1 MSSRRGLR
9 VTQDL
14 AIPPDELREAAT
26 RSSGPGGQH
35 VNKVST
41 RVTLRWNVASSSR
54 LTASQRRRLREKL
67 GARLTTLG
75 DLVVNSDRTR
85 SRARNR
91 EYARDRIVEIVS
103 AALARPRPRKPTRPT
118 AASRVRRRAEKTRRA
133 KVKRTRSRV
142 GPGSDG

>member
-1 MSSRRGLR
+1 MSSRRDLR
-9 VTQDL
+9 VGAAL
-14 AIPPDELREAAT
+14 VIPADELREAAT

-41 RVTLRWNVASSSR
+41 RVTLRWNVTGSR
-54 LTASQRRRLREKL
+54 CLTTSQRRRLREKL
-67 GARLTTLG
+67 SARLTGTG

-118 AASRVRRRAEKTRRA
+118 AASRVRRRTDKTRRS
-133 KVKRTRSRV
+133 KIKLTRGRV

>member
-1 MSSRRGLR
+1 MSSRRDLR
-9 VTQDL
+9 VRGDL
-14 AIPPDELREAAT
+14 AIPAHELREAAT

-41 RVTLRWNVASSSR
+41 RVTLRWNVTDSSC
-54 LTASQRRRLREKL
+54 LTTSQRRRLREKL
-67 GARLTTLG
+67 GARLTGTG

-118 AASRVRRRAEKTRRA
+118 AASRVRRRAEKTRRS
-133 KVKRTRSRV
+133 KVKRTRGRV

>member
-1 MSSRRGLR
+1 MSSRRDLR
-9 VTQDL
+9 VTRDL
-14 AIPPDELREAAT
+14 VIPPDELREAAT

-41 RVTLRWNVASSSR
+41 RVTLRWNVTGSR
-54 LTASQRRRLREKL
+54 CLTTSQRRRLHEKL
-67 GARLTTLG
+67 SGRLTGKG

-103 AALARPRPRKPTRPT
+103 AALAKRRPRKPTRPT
-118 AASRVRRRAEKTRRA
+118 AASRVRRRAEKTRRG
-133 KVKRTRSRV
+133 KVKRTRGRV

>member
-1 MSSRRGLR
+1 MSPRRDLR
-9 VTQDL
+9 VRADL
-14 AIPPDELREAAT
+14 VIPAGELREAAT

-41 RVTLRWNVASSSR
+41 RVTLRWNVAGSSS
-54 LTASQRRRLREKL
+54 LTTSQRRRLREKL
-67 GARLTTLG
+67 GARLTAMG

-118 AASRVRRRAEKTRRA
+118 AASRARRRAEKTRRS
-133 KVKRTRSRV
+133 KVKRTRGRV